1 MKPVRLTLIC
11 HAQTRSQ
18 QTGCFSHPEEPV
30 LAQTPLLASAP
41 PGTHLIS
48 APERRAR
55 QTAAWLGAEVQLEP
69 ALADCYMGRWQ
80 GLSLKQV
87 QREEADALAWWGGDV
102 QATPHGGESF
112 AALHGRVAAWL
123 ESFAAPGDWLAVTHP
138 LVIRAAL
145 AEVLDASLGTC
156 QAIDVLPCARIEL
169 SRTERWRLR
178 LLPG

>member
-87 QREEADALAWWGGDV
+87 QREETDALAWWGLDV

-123 ESFAAPGDWLAVTHP
+123 ESFAAPGDWLVVTHG
-138 LVIRAAL
+138 RASCREECRSRCAL
-145 AEVLDASLGTC
+145 P
-156 QAIDVLPCARIEL
+156 IFDVLPCARIEL